1 MKRGRD
7 FLEKEENA
15 FLAPFASR
23 SGALPGMVQRPR
35 RFDEPEDRWRTRF
48 QLDRDRIL
56 YSGSFR
62 RLQYKTQVFVT
73 HEGDLYRTRMTH
85 SLEVM
90 QIARSIAYALGLNET
105 LAEAIAL
112 VHDIGH
118 PPFGHGGEKEL
129 GRLMDGC
136 GGFDHNLHG
145 LRVVDELEQCYPE
158 FPGLNLCWETREGL
172 ARHETLFDTP
182 LLPDEFAVYS
192 QPSPECQVVNVADVI
207 AWCTHDL
214 DDALRIGLL
223 KPRWLESKAGDI
235 PMLDEVKNTMDSMY
249 RVVQGLE
256 PAGRGIG
263 RKRAMSNML
272 GRLIE
277 DVTDATSGRI
287 EDAGIETIEE
297 FRGHESPLVSF
308 SEEVTSQV
316 KDIAESMLS
325 QLYLNPVVNRMV
337 YKGKKIIAELFA
349 TFCEDITLIPEGFR
363 KEEAEE
369 PTERVACDYIA
380 GMTDRYAMDL
390 HDMLFQPHAR
400 TTDWF

>member
-1 MKRGRD
+1 MKRGSG
-7 FLEKEENA
+7 FLQEKENE
-15 FLAPFASR
+15 FLAPFASM
-23 SGALPGMVQRPR
+23 SGSLPEKAGRPR
-35 RFDEPEDRWRTRF
+35 RHDEPDDRWRTRF

-90 QIARSIAYALGLNET
+90 QIARSIACALGLNET

-118 PPFGHGGEKEL
+118 APFGHGGEEEL
-129 GRLMDGC
+129 GRLMEGS

-145 LRVVDELEQCYPE
+145 LRVVDVLEQCYPE
-158 FPGLNLCWETREGL
+158 FPGLNLCWETREGV
-172 ARHETLFDTP
+172 ARHRTIFDTP
-182 LLPDEFAVYS
+182 SLPEEFAVYG
-192 QPSPECQVVNVADVI
+192 QPSLECQVVNVADVI

-214 DDALRIGLL
+214 DDALRIGLI
-223 KPRWLESKAGDI
+223 KQGWLESKAGDV
-235 PMLDEVKNTMDSMY
+235 PMLDEVRITMESMQKA
-249 RVVQGLE
+249 VQGLE

-263 RKRAMSNML
+263 RKRAISDMI
-272 GRLIE
+272 GKLIC

-287 EDAGIETIEE
+287 EDAGVETVEE
-297 FRGHESPLVSF
+297 SRDRESPLVSF
-308 SEEVTSQV
+308 SPGVESQV
-316 KDIAESMLS
+316 QGLAGSMLD

-337 YKGKKIIAELFA
+337 YKGRRIIAELFK
-349 TFCEDITLIPEGFR
+349 TFCEDPGLIPEGLR
-363 KEEAEE
+363 KGEAQES
-369 PTERVACDYIA
+369 PERVACDYIA
-380 GMTDRYAMDL
+380 GMTDRYAMDI